1 MDPVIDDLI
10 FESFLEKR
18 KDTRKSIWAKYW
30 FRLQNTTLY
39 FYTKQEANLS
49 ADSVALRDVWVKIL
63 WKAMQLP
70 GPGRKNSSCTW
81 FDIPDLVNT
90 VQANSKNGLYK
101 GVCKQYNK
109 EAKTFESASE
119 LTDQHIAENIYDV
132 PRRPCLLCPQQEQG
146 FQVIDGSNFNVY
158 DICNLQEK
166 QY

>member
-39 FYTKQEANLS
+39 FYTKQEANLSCLRGQYYIYLVQSVRVVACIDDKKFNFEITMQNGKKKVLS

-119 LTDQHIAENIYDV
+119 LTDQHIAD
-132 PRRPCLLCPQQEQG
+132 
-146 FQVIDGSNFNVY
+146 S
-158 DICNLQEK
+158 
-166 QY
+166 